1 MLHGRGGDGG
11 GKAGGGG
18 ECCVQDGQQYSG
30 GREADQ
36 GGNSEQDG
44 TQEDKQRLPSL
55 PSLRVRE
62 APLEGLNEFIE
73 SEIIPVL
80 HACASSS
87 SREGNGCGTPPDP
100 LTAPWDQFL
109 VLVEQVDA
117 TGEEGKGDGGA
128 SLPATRAGGKCL
140 VC

>member
-18 ECCVQDGQQYSG
+18 ECCVQDGQQDSG
-30 GREADQ
+30 GGEADK

-109 VLVEQVDA
+109 VLVEQVGA
-117 TGEEGKGDGGA
+117 TGEEGKGGGGA